1 MARALSPRLPWLLVA
16 AVALIWAAG
25 CGQDGTQE
33 KPKALALAQELRAQ
47 LRALSKVLLAPLQ
60 NDDPQAAQ
68 KALAGYFLKASQEG
82 RPLQN
87 GVLVLNGKGVTF
99 VERKPAPGHPEGVPG
114 ECSSRNYSDYQVV
127 SQALRSGSTEVGK
140 VYLAQDVLYVVCH
153 PLGENHKAGLLILG
167 IMGTYLEGRF
177 GISGQEFLSL
187 DLRP

>member
-1 MARALSPRLPWLLVA
+1 MVRALLPRLPWLLVA
-16 AVALIWAAG
+16 AVALVWAAG

-47 LRALSKVLLAPLQ
+47 LRALSGVLLAPLQ

-68 KALAGYFLKASQEG
+68 KALADYYRQASQDG

-87 GVLVLNGKGVTF
+87 GVLVLNNKGVTF

-114 ECSSRNYSDYQVV
+114 TGPARNYSDYQVIR
-127 SQALRSGSTEVGK
+127 QALQSGRTEVGK
-140 VYLAQDVLYVVCH
+140 VYLAQDELYVVCH
-153 PLGENHKAGLLILG
+153 PLGDDHKAGLLILG
-167 IMGTYLEGRF
+167 VMGAYLEGRF